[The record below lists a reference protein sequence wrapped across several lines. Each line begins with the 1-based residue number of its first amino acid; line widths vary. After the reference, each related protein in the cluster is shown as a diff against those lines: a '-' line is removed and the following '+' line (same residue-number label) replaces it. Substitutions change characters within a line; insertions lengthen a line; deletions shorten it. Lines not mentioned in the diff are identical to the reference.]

1 MIHLKTN
8 SEILLIIGKRVKEQR
23 IRLRMTQKQ
32 LGIEADVSVKTL
44 VSFEQGHNVSL
55 LNFIAILRAL
65 KSVDQLNL
73 ILPEPPINPLDYLK
87 KEKLVKRVRIK
98 QSAENKPWK
107 WADES

>member
-23 IRLRMTQKQ
+23 IRLRLTQKQ
-32 LGIEADVSVKTL
+32 LAIEADVSVKTL
-44 VSFEQGHNVSL
+44 VSFEQGHNVSF

-65 KSVDQLNL
+65 KSVDQMNL
-73 ILPEPPINPLDYLK
+73 ILPEPPINPLDYLNK
-87 KEKLVKRVRIK
+87 KNLVKRVRSK
-98 QSAENKPWK
+98 HRGENQSWK